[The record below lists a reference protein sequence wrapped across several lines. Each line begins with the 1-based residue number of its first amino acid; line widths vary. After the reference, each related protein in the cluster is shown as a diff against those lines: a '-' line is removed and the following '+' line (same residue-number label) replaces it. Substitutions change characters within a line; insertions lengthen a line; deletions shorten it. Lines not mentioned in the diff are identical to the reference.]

1 MNKKLTQLKAKL
13 KAAQAELAIRTRTNN
28 SASRAYNKVTAH
40 IAELEKRIADMA
52 KISEWVAQLQ
62 RSRFIG
68 FVARGTQPTQT
79 SVYAW
84 THTPALQH
92 FARCPWTCR
101 TFKDWEKAVKSSQE
115 MYDEGYAIP
124 QYDISTVKR
133 TWRYKDKIFTTP
145 YDVPVEKMMWNE
157 HLMEF
162 LKMEKTDERS
172 TR

>member
-1 MNKKLTQLKAKL
+1 M
-13 KAAQAELAIRTRTNN
+13 
-28 SASRAYNKVTAH
+28 
-40 IAELEKRIADMA
+40 
-52 KISEWVAQLQ
+52 
-62 RSRFIG
+62 
-68 FVARGTQPTQT
+68 
-79 SVYAW
+79 
-84 THTPALQH
+84 
-92 FARCPWTCR
+92 
-101 TFKDWEKAVKSSQE
+101 KSSQE

-145 YDVPVEKMMWNE
+145 YDVPVEKKMWNG